1 MSLDAG
7 LDVGLSSGFIWIALI
22 GLTVMLAGLLILV
35 LGIHR
40 RVSVTGAPESLFMQ
54 QQMQVQLEQ
63 LAQGQAQQRFAQE
76 ELSRQLR
83 LLQQDL
89 DSRQAAQQQQLQQA
103 TAQARTESQQA
114 AHGLQQ
120 VILSQFAQGSQV
132 QSDKLNQFADTL
144 HRTNVLIQDQL
155 TQIRLSVEQKLKDMQ
170 ADNASKLE
178 LMRQTVDEKLH
189 ATLESRLGESFKQ
202 VSERL
207 EQVHKG
213 LGEMQTLATGVGD
226 LKRVLTNVK
235 TRGTWGEVQLLAL
248 LEQLLTPSQFGRN
261 IKPVPGSSNIVEF
274 AVRLP
279 GQDDDR
285 PVWLPIDAKFPKEQY
300 ERLLECFD
308 RADGDGVNLASK
320 ALELAIRTEAK
331 SIADKY
337 LAPPHTTDF
346 AILFLPTEGL
356 YAEVVKR
363 PGLVDDLQRIHRV
376 TVAGPITLATLL
388 NALQL
393 GFKTLA
399 LEKRS
404 SEVWTVLSAV
414 KTEFGKFGDIL
425 AKTRDTLEKAA
436 KNIEGAEVRSRV
448 MQRKLKGV
456 DELPENAAMA
466 LLGLTDPANR
476 LTDDD
481 DSPANS

>member
-1 MSLDAG
+1 MQAG
-7 LDVGLSSGFIWIALI
+7 MENGLIWALPALLLVLLVVLAMLWAIHRKLGLSNSQEQTQFQQK
-22 GLTVMLAGLLILV
+22 V
-35 LGIHR
+35 LNG
-40 RVSVTGAPESLFMQ
+40 
-54 QQMQVQLEQ
+54 LEQ
-63 LAQGQAQQRFAQE
+63 LLAAQMQQRFVSE
-76 ELSRQLR
+76 ELAKQLR
-83 LLQQDL
+83 LVNQDIETRQSKQAETMQQ
-89 DSRQAAQQQQLQQA
+89 
-103 TAQARTESQQA
+103 TFAQARTESQQA

-120 VILSQFAQGSQV
+120 VIVGQITQGNQL
-132 QSDKLNQFADTL
+132 QSEKLNQFSETL
-144 HRTNVLIQDQL
+144 HRTNTLIQDQL
-155 TQIRLSVEQKLKDMQ
+155 TQIRLSVEQKLKDIQ
-170 ADNASKLE
+170 DDNASKLE
-178 LMRQTVDEKLH
+178 LMRKTVDEKLH
-189 ATLESRLGESFKQ
+189 ATLETRLGESFKQ

-207 EQVHKG
+207 EQVYKG

-235 TRGTWGEVQLLAL
+235 TRGTWGEVQLQAL
-248 LEQLLTPSQFGRN
+248 LEQMLTPSQFGRN

-279 GQDDDR
+279 GKDEDQ
-285 PVWLPIDAKFPKEQY
+285 PVWLPIDSKFPKEQY

-308 RADGDGVNLASK
+308 RADADGVAAASK
-320 ALELAIRTEAK
+320 ALDMAIRAEAK
-331 SIADKY
+331 TIAEKY
-337 LAPPHTTDF
+337 LAPPYTTDF
-346 AILFLPTEGL
+346 GILFLPTEGL

-376 TVAGPITLATLL
+376 TVAGPITLTTLL
-388 NALQL
+388 NAFQL

-436 KNIEGAEVRSRV
+436 KNIEGAEVRSRA

-456 DELPENAAMA
+456 DELPEKDAMR
-466 LLGLTDPANR
+466 LLGLNDAKVEPF
-476 LTDDD
+476 DDD
-481 DSPANS
+481 EQQPTHS

>member
-1 MSLDAG
+1 MEFAISGASLGILLSVFG
-7 LDVGLSSGFIWIALI
+7 LF
-22 GLTVMLAGLLILV
+22 MLLV
-35 LGIHR
+35 LASLWKLGKGNG
-40 RVSVTGAPESLFMQ
+40 VGGSLQASLFEQ
-54 QQMQVQLEQ
+54 QVLAQLVQLSE
-63 LAQGQAQQRFAQE
+63 AQAQQRFMAE
-76 ELSRQLR
+76 ELGRQIR
-83 LLQQDL
+83 LLNQDME
-89 DSRQAAQQQQLQQA
+89 SRQAGQSSQIQQMV
-103 TAQARTESQQA
+103 AQARTESQQA
-114 AHGLQQ
+114 AHSLQQ
-120 VILSQFAQGSQV
+120 VIVSQFTQGSQV
-132 QSDKLNQFADTL
+132 QSDKLNQFADSL

-155 TQIRLSVEQKLKDMQ
+155 TQIRAAVEQKLKDIQ
-170 ADNASKLE
+170 EDNAGKLE
-178 LMRQTVDEKLH
+178 LMRKTVDEKLH

-213 LGEMQTLATGVGD
+213 LGEMQNLATGVGD

-248 LEQLLTPSQFGRN
+248 LEQMLTPSQFGRN
-261 IKPVPGSSNIVEF
+261 IKPVPGSGNIVEF

-279 GQDDDR
+279 GQEEDR

-308 RADGDGVNLASK
+308 RADAEGVSVASK
-320 ALELAIRTEAK
+320 ALEIAIRTEAK
-331 SIADKY
+331 SIAEKY

-363 PGLVDDLQRIHRV
+363 PGLVDDLQRLHRV

-399 LEKRS
+399 MEKRS

-436 KNIEGAEVRSRV
+436 KNIEGAETRSRV

-456 DELPENAAMA
+456 DELPENAALA
-466 LLGLTDPANR
+466 LLGLTDPTAS
-476 LTDDD
+476 LMDDD
-481 DSPANS
+481 ESPANS